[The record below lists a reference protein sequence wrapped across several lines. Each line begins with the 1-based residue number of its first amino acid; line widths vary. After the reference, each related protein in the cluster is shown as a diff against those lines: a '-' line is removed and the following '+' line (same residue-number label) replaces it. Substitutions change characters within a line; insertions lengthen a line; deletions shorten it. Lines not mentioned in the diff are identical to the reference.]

1 MAGIPQNEDP
11 IGKIINGGLS
21 ISMFETRGYLRTKKS
36 LAKINHFHD
45 MDVVS
50 QWSAQAL
57 LSQSQFEVVLAGH

>member
-1 MAGIPQNEDP
+1 MAGKPQNEDP

-36 LAKINHFHD
+36 LAKINHFHY

-50 QWSAQAL
+50 QWSARAL